1 MDPGALGQGVVMVV
15 GFYENFFELTRH
27 EHTEN
32 TSIQFSS
39 SKNWEELSISNLAW
53 VI

>member
-1 MDPGALGQGVVMVV
+1 MDTGALGQGVVMVV

-27 EHTEN
+27 EDTEN

-39 SKNWEELSISNLAW
+39 SKNWEELSTPNLAW
-53 VI
+53 VT